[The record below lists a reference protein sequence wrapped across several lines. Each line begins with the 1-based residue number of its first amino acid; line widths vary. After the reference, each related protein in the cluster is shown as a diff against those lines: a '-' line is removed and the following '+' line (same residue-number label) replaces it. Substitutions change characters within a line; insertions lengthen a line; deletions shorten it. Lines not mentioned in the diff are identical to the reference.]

1 MGVGDGSNRV
11 GVVVGAEM
19 EVEAGLVVAREGCV
33 AVNAGEGSTVGKLCG
48 AQAVHRTKMERKK
61 RDFIFA
67 LMRSMFK

>member
-19 EVEAGLVVAREGCV
+19 EVGAGLVVARDGCV
-33 AVNAGEGSTVGKLCG
+33 AVNAGEGSTAGKPCG
-48 AQAVHRTKMERKK
+48 AQAVHRTRMERKT

-67 LMRSMFK
+67 LMRSRFE